1 MKALLDILN
10 EEKCVVRQINR
21 LDSDIQSRGEY
32 LERMRRTYP
41 DCSAKE
47 RDIERLIIEIDIL
60 KSERSKQEE
69 VLRGIQYELSGYLA
83 YLSEIL

>member
-21 LDSDIQSRGEY
+21 LDSDIKSRGEY
-32 LERMRRTYP
+32 LEHMRRTYP

-47 RDIERLIIEIDIL
+47 RDVEKLIIEIDIL
-60 KSERSKQEE
+60 KTERSKQED
-69 VLRGIQYELSGYLA
+69 VLRDVQHELAGYLS
-83 YLSEIL
+83 YLTELL